1 MDYDIVVIGAGVVGL
16 AISNELATRG
26 YSVLVIEKNFTF
38 GMDQSSRNSEVIH
51 AGIYYNTGSLK
62 AKLCV
67 EGRRLLYQHCDKYQ
81 VPYKKIGKYIFAV
94 NQDEESKMLKLLNKG
109 IENGVENFYQDNVA
123 NMKSKNPGI
132 KAAACLYSAESGI
145 INSHILMESFIENLK
160 NNDGDIVYNH
170 KVVAIE
176 NNSSLYKVFVEM
188 NDETFSIESKYV
200 INCAGLYSD
209 QIAEIIGIDIVK
221 EDLNIQF
228 CKGRYYKIH
237 SSKSGIASNLI
248 YPIPPDNFAGLGIH
262 LTIDMAGGLKLG
274 PDTLYLEQNI
284 LDYKVEEDVLKKFYL
299 AEQSYIES
307 IKIEDLSPDQ
317 SGIRAKLQKDGQ
329 AIKDFYIK
337 EESKRGYPNFINL
350 IGIESPGLT
359 SSIAIAKY
367 VSKMI
372 QETI

>member
-1 MDYDIVVIGAGVVGL
+1 MDYDIVIIGAGVVGL
-16 AISNELATRG
+16 AIANELSSQKF
-26 YSVLVIEKNFTF
+26 SVLVIEKNFMF

-51 AGIYYNTGSLK
+51 AGIYYDSGSLK

-94 NQDEESKMLKLLNKG
+94 NQDEESKILKLLNKG
-109 IENGVENFYQDNVA
+109 IENGVENFYHDTLL
-123 NMKSKNPGI
+123 NMKAKNPGI
-132 KAAACLYSAESGI
+132 KAVACLYSAESGI
-145 INSHILMESFIENLK
+145 INSHVLMESFIENLK
-160 NNDGDIVYNH
+160 HNDGDIVYNH
-170 KVVAIE
+170 EVVAIE
-176 NNSSLYKVFVEM
+176 NKPSNYKVIVKIN
-188 NDETFSIESKYV
+188 NDTYPIDSKYV

-209 QIAEIIGIDIVK
+209 QIAEMIGIDIVK

-274 PDTLYLEQNI
+274 PDTIYLEQNL
-284 LDYKVEEDVLKKFYL
+284 LDYKVEEDVLEKFYL
-299 AEQSYIES
+299 AAQSYIES

-317 SGIRAKLQKDGQ
+317 AGIRAKLQKDGQ
-329 AIKDFYIK
+329 SIRDFYIK
-337 EESKRGYPNFINL
+337 EESERGYPNFINL

-359 SSIAIAKY
+359 SSIAISKY
-367 VSKMI
+367 VSAMV
-372 QETI
+372 Q